1 MVKTPHQGAS
11 VNRGG
16 RLRVGTLTT
25 AFLCGLILLVPLG
38 GNATADPVT
47 ESPSSAPIGPSIIAI
62 GDSVMLGARW
72 VMKKNGIAIVDARK
86 SRQAAAGPALLRKRG
101 SKLPVNVVVHLGSNG
116 TFTRDACEAMIT
128 AAGPTRRVFFLTLAV
143 PRSWEAKNNAVIR
156 GCVAAHSGR
165 AFIIDWHAMAAKHP
179 KWVYS
184 DGIHLRP
191 AGAKGYARMI
201 EQAVA
206 ATDSRR
212 G

>member
-11 VNRGG
+11 VHREG
-16 RLRVGTLTT
+16 RLRVRTLTT
-25 AFLCGLILLVPLG
+25 TFLCGLILLVPLG
-38 GNATADPVT
+38 GNAAADPVT

-86 SRQAAAGPALLRKRG
+86 SRQATAGPALLRKRG

-206 ATDSRR
+206 ATDS
-212 G
+212 

>member
-1 MVKTPHQGAS
+1 M
-11 VNRGG
+11 R
-16 RLRVGTLTT
+16 TLTT
-25 AFLCGLILLVPLG
+25 TFLCGLILLVPLG
-38 GNATADPVT
+38 GNAAADPVT

-165 AFIIDWHAMAAKHP
+165 TFIIDWHAMAAKHP

>member
-1 MVKTPHQGAS
+1 M
-11 VNRGG
+11 R
-16 RLRVGTLTT
+16 TLTT

-38 GNATADPVT
+38 GNAAADPVT

-86 SRQAAAGPALLRKRG
+86 SRQATAGPALLRKRG

-165 AFIIDWHAMAAKHP
+165 TFIIGWHAMAAKHP

>member
-1 MVKTPHQGAS
+1 M
-11 VNRGG
+11 R
-16 RLRVGTLTT
+16 TLTT
-25 AFLCGLILLVPLG
+25 TFLCGLILLVPLG
-38 GNATADPVT
+38 GNAAADPVT